1 MFGGTPQISY
11 VKSTTDQPKWLQDA
25 IYNQINSAT
34 TIANTPYQVYGD
46 QRIADPT
53 KATYDAQNLVQDNT
67 GAWIPGMNKAMT
79 GTEALTGQNAGVG
92 TGLGYMQQA
101 AGLNGVTAADPYL
114 QQSAGLVSNAAGQKM
129 LPGVTGY
136 LNQAQQTSGINAAQP
151 YLGAAGQ
158 SSANYIQDYMN
169 PYNQAVTGQI
179 ATLGARNLQENLLP
193 AVSDQFIRAG
203 QFGSKGMG
211 VFGERALRDT
221 QEAVLGQQAQALQSG
236 YGQAMSAAQAE
247 AAKQLQVGQAAGT
260 LTNAQQQALLQSGQ
274 QYGATGA
281 QDIASQLQ
289 AAQQQQNIGQSYGT
303 LTGQQQQ
310 NLAGIGN
317 QYAATSGTEAQRQQS
332 ALQQLA
338 NQAQQQQGL
347 MAGDAAGL
355 QAVGEQQRLQGYID
369 PVTGQMVQGQAQLDQ
384 AYASWKEAQDY
395 PKTQAD
401 WLNTQIRGMAP
412 NVATSQTQAGTGYG
426 PSVATQIAG
435 GLAGVAGLYKMSN
448 PV

>member
-1 MFGGTPQISY
+1 MADLFGGTPAPTY
-11 VKSTTDQPKWLQDA
+11 VKTTTDQPKWLQDA
-25 IYNQINSAT
+25 IYNQINTAT
-34 TIANTPYQVYGD
+34 TVANMPYQAYTQPRVS
-46 QRIADPT
+46 T
-53 KATYDAQNLVQDNT
+53 ATPDTEAAYQMTRENV
-67 GAWIPGMNKAMT
+67 GAWQPGMNTAMT

-92 TGLGYMQQA
+92 TGLNYMQQA

-260 LTNAQQQALLQSGQ
+260 LTNAQQQALLQAGQ

-310 NLAGIGN
+310 NLASIGN

-347 MAGDAAGL
+347 MSADAAGL
-355 QAVGEQQRLQGYID
+355 QSIGSAQ
-369 PVTGQMVQGQAQLDQ
+369 QAQQQQELDA
-384 AYASWKEAQDY
+384 AYASWKEQQDY

-412 NVATSQTQAGTGYG
+412 NVATTQTQTGTGYG
-426 PSVATQIAG
+426 PSMATQIAG
-435 GLAGVAGLYKMSN
+435 GLAGVAGLYNMTR
-448 PV
+448 P

>member
-1 MFGGTPQISY
+1 MSIFGGTPAPTY
-11 VKSTTDQPKWLQDA
+11 VKTTNDQPKWLQDA

-34 TIANTPYQVYGD
+34 TIANVPYQAYTQPRVS
-46 QRIADPT
+46 T
-53 KATYDAQNLVQDNT
+53 ATPDTETAYQMTRENV
-67 GAWIPGMNKAMT
+67 GAWQPGMGTAMT

-236 YGQAMSAAQAE
+236 YGQALGAAQTE
-247 AAKQLQVGQAAGT
+247 AQKQLQVGQAAGT
-260 LTNAQQQALLQSGQ
+260 LTNAQQQALLQAGQ

-310 NLAGIGN
+310 NLASIGN

-347 MAGDAAGL
+347 MSADAAAL
-355 QAVGEQQRLQGYID
+355 QSIGSAQQTQ
-369 PVTGQMVQGQAQLDQ
+369 QQQQLDA
-384 AYASWKEAQDY
+384 AYGSWKEAQDY

-412 NVATSQTQAGTGYG
+412 NVATSQTQTGTGYG

-435 GLAGVAGLYKMSN
+435 GLAGVAGLYNMTK
-448 PV
+448 P

>member
-1 MFGGTPQISY
+1 
-11 VKSTTDQPKWLQDA
+11 
-25 IYNQINSAT
+25 
-34 TIANTPYQVYGD
+34 
-46 QRIADPT
+46 
-53 KATYDAQNLVQDNT
+53 
-67 GAWIPGMNKAMT
+67 
-79 GTEALTGQNAGVG
+79 
-92 TGLGYMQQA
+92 
-101 AGLNGVTAADPYL
+101 
-114 QQSAGLVSNAAGQKM
+114 
-129 LPGVTGY
+129 
-136 LNQAQQTSGINAAQP
+136 
-151 YLGAAGQ
+151 
-158 SSANYIQDYMN
+158 
-169 PYNQAVTGQI
+169 
-179 ATLGARNLQENLLP
+179 
-193 AVSDQFIRAG
+193 
-203 QFGSKGMG
+203 MG

-221 QEAVLGQQAQALQSG
+221 QEAVLGQQAQSLQSG

-247 AAKQLQVGQAAGT
+247 AAKQLQVGQAAGA

-310 NLAGIGN
+310 NLASIGN

-347 MAGDAAGL
+347 MSADAAAL
-355 QAVGEQQRLQGYID
+355 QSIGSAQQTQ
-369 PVTGQMVQGQAQLDQ
+369 QQQQLDA
-384 AYASWKEAQDY
+384 AYGSWKEAQDY

-412 NVATSQTQAGTGYG
+412 NVATSQTQTGTGYG

-435 GLAGVAGLYKMSN
+435 GLAGVAGLYNMTK
-448 PV
+448 P